1 MILEDGGNG
10 WAGRPGLVGIGIFLV
25 MRLTLVGEPHAGSGY
40 LMSITEIDRAVR
52 RVVVPKLAKTL
63 RVSPGRSRD
72 TSIVRDCVKWIHEA
86 DALPGA
92 RIERAELLL
101 SPFLK
106 LTFLESEP
114 EMIRLSQRF
123 EFSAAHRLHDPSQSD
138 ETNRATFGK
147 CNNPHGHGH
156 NYELEVTVSKAIA
169 PTSGESS
176 DASSTSIEKSSIDV
190 PSFERLVEKH
200 LIDAWDH
207 KHLNVEVEEFR
218 DLNPS
223 VEHIAMRAYQR
234 LERPLA
240 SAGLKLRGVTV
251 WETPKT
257 SAHYAGE

>member
-10 WAGRPGLVGIGIFLV
+10 WGGRPGLAGIGVFLV
-25 MRLTLVGEPHAGSGY
+25 LRLTLVGEPHAGSGY

-52 RVVVPKLAKTL
+52 RVVVPRLAQTL
-63 RVSPGRSRD
+63 RESPRRSRD
-72 TSIVRDCVKWIHEA
+72 LSIVRDCVTWIRDA
-86 DALPGA
+86 NALPGA
-92 RIERAELLL
+92 TIERAELLL
-101 SPFLK
+101 SPFLTW
-106 LTFLESEP
+106 TFLESEP

-123 EFSAAHRLHDPSQSD
+123 EFSAAHRLHDPGQSD
-138 ETNRATFGK
+138 EANRATFGK

-156 NYELEVTVSKAIA
+156 NYELEITVSKAIA
-169 PTSGESS
+169 QSS
-176 DASSTSIEKSSIDV
+176 EASSATSDEQSSIDV

-223 VEHIAMRAYQR
+223 VEHIAMRAYKR
-234 LERPLA
+234 LHGPLA
-240 SAGLKLRGVTV
+240 MAGLKLRGVTV